1 MNSLMKTIELKISGM
16 ECHSCEV
23 LLEQKLKEI
32 KGVIK
37 AKVNHK
43 SGTATLYCEEIP
55 HIEKI
60 NQALKDTK
68 YKLSSKDNNDT
79 SNIKIKREHLEIGA
93 IFLIIIA
100 LYIILK
106 QIDILPNFNISDNVS
121 YGLAFLIGLVA
132 AFSTC
137 MAVSGGLL
145 LAVSTKYNELNP
157 NLTPKQKLKPHI
169 YFNLGRIISYTLLGG
184 LLGLLGSVISLS
196 PKITSIITILAS
208 LIMIFLGFEMMDI
221 FKIKLFSMPKFISHK
236 ILDSSKN
243 NSKAAPFLFGVS
255 TFFLPCG
262 FTQALQLYVL
272 SQGSFLVGSLTMLF
286 FSLGTLPGIFSIGAI
301 SSYSAGNFKK
311 HFVKFVAVLVIL
323 LGFFNISSGFTL
335 ASASFDFSNNNIITG
350 DIIKDVDAKQ
360 VVEMKVQGLDYSP
373 SSFNVKNGIPV
384 EWRIDGSQAQGCA
397 QIISVPKLG
406 IMAQLPRDKIKTITF
421 VPKGEG
427 TIKFS
432 CSMGMA
438 GPGIFKVS

>member
-1 MNSLMKTIELKISGM
+1 MTEKIEVQISGM
-16 ECHSCEV
+16 TCNSCEV
-23 LLEQKLKEI
+23 LLEQKFKEI
-32 KGVIK
+32 KGVLK

-43 SGTATLYCEEIP
+43 KGIAVLTCEEIP
-55 HIEKI
+55 TIDKI

-68 YKLSSKDNNDT
+68 YKISSKDNNDST
-79 SNIKIKREHLEIGA
+79 SIKIKREHLEIGA

-157 NLTPKQKLKPHI
+157 DLTPKQKLKPHI

-196 PKITSIITILAS
+196 PKLTSIITILAS
-208 LIMIFLGFEMMDI
+208 LIMIFLGFEMLNI
-221 FKIKLFSMPKFISHK
+221 FKIKIFSIPKFISHK

-243 NSKAAPFLFGVS
+243 NSKSAPFLFGFS

-272 SQGSFLVGSLTMLF
+272 SQGSFLVGALTMLS

-301 SSYSAGNFKK
+301 SSFSAGNFKK
-311 HFVKFVAVLVIL
+311 HFVKFVGVLVIL

-335 ASASFDFSNNNIITG
+335 ASTSFDFSDNNIVTG

-360 VVEMKVQGLDYSP
+360 VVEMKVEGLDYYP
-373 SSFNVKNGIPV
+373 SSFNIKKGVPV
-384 EWRIDGSQAQGCA
+384 EWKIDGSQAQGCA
-397 QIISVPKLG
+397 QILSVPKLG
-406 IMAQLPRDKIKTITF
+406 IMEQLPRDKIKTITF
-421 VPKGEG
+421 TPKSEG

-438 GPGIFKVS
+438 GPGLFKVS